1 MALLR
6 AFNFELQKVAR
17 DKEKIQLLILI
28 PSKHSHSPLTFRKG
42 ERPVFS

>member
-17 DKEKIQLLILI
+17 DKGKIELLILI
-28 PSKHSHSPLTFRKG
+28 PSKHSHNPITFRKG
-42 ERPVFS
+42 EKPVFS